1 MRARITFVHSA
12 DDRFDPEQFRLD
24 NDTLHLSSVT
34 AVREDQLTI
43 SLYELPQEVATGLLK
58 RVSCTRIDLD
68 SYGES

>member
-1 MRARITFVHSA
+1 MRERITFVHGA
-12 DDRFDPEQFRLD
+12 DDHFDPEQFYLD

-34 AVREDQLTI
+34 AVREDRLTI

-58 RVSCTRIDLD
+58 RVPCTLIDLD